1 MDHRA
6 VGSNPFMTLWLS
18 GADAMLSLV
27 CPQTG
32 GGADHRRQDAAQHAR
47 EFVRFWNGSGGR
59 TRRTRKPS

>member
-1 MDHRA
+1 MDNRF

-32 GGADHRRQDAAQHAR
+32 GGDDLHRQDAAHRTR
-47 EFVRFWNGSGGR
+47 EFVRFWNGSSGR
-59 TRRTRKPS
+59 RRRVRKSS